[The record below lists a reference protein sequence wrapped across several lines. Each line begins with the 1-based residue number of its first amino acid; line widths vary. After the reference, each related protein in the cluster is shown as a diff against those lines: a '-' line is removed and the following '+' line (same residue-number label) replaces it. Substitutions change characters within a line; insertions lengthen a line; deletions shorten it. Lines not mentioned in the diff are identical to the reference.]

1 MDDIK
6 VSVIIP
12 VYNAQEHLEE
22 CLKSVTGQTLRDIE
36 IICVDDGSTDNSLNI
51 LEKLAA
57 EDSRIIIKRQQNLFA
72 GAARNNGMESAR
84 GKYLEFWDSDDY
96 FEKNALEVLYN
107 KCENEKADICICAA
121 YTVDG
126 KTGRRAVDELSLI
139 HI

>member
-57 EDSRIIIKRQQNLFA
+57 EDSRIIIKRQQNLLR
-72 GAARNNGMESAR
+72 ARQETT
-84 GKYLEFWDSDDY
+84 E
-96 FEKNALEVLYN
+96 
-107 KCENEKADICICAA
+107 
-121 YTVDG
+121 
-126 KTGRRAVDELSLI
+126 
-139 HI
+139 